1 MGGPAPLMSYPI
13 GTPRT
18 WIVRSLTAA
27 VLARI
32 VDNTACF
39 EYIPARVSTGERVR
53 NWPRVRKDSSMF
65 TTIRSV
71 ATVLVVGLL
80 AAACGGG
87 TTATSATPGASTT
100 TAPPR
105 PPPAPHPSN

>member
-1 MGGPAPLMSYPI
+1 MGGPSPLMSYPI
-13 GTPRT
+13 GTPPT
-18 WIVRSLTAA
+18 SIVRSLTAA

-53 NWPRVRKDSSMF
+53 NWPRVRKVSSMF

-80 AAACGGG
+80 AEARGGG
-87 TTATSATPGASTT
+87 ATPTT
-100 TAPPR
+100 TPPR
-105 PPPAPHPSN
+105 DPKTT